1 MKLIDL
7 IMHNRVIAR
16 ANKERK
22 VEFTILTL
30 LVGELETSLKREGK
44 AVTEATDEA
53 VVAIIKKLIKSNNEV
68 IGLYGEVGSA
78 KFIQENKVLSNYL
91 PKQMTEEEL
100 TMALQNTLF
109 TSVGE
114 AIKSLSESFPG
125 KFDKAKASKIAKNLL

>member
-7 IMHNRVIAR
+7 IMHNRAIAR
-16 ANKERK
+16 TNKESK
-22 VEFTILTL
+22 VEFAILTL

-44 AVTEATDEA
+44 AVTEATDETVIA
-53 VVAIIKKLIKSNNEV
+53 VIKKLIKSNNEV

-78 KFIQENKVLSNYL
+78 KFIQENKVLGDYL

-100 TMALQNTLF
+100 TAALENIMF
-109 TSVGE
+109 SSVGE

-125 KFDKAKASKIAKNLL
+125 KFDKAMASKIAKNLL

>member
-7 IMHNRVIAR
+7 IMHNRAIAR
-16 ANKERK
+16 ANKECK

-53 VVAIIKKLIKSNNEV
+53 VVAVIKKLIKSNNEV

-100 TMALQNTLF
+100 TVALRNTLF
-109 TSVGE
+109 SSVGE
-114 AIKSLSESFPG
+114 AIKSLSEAFPG
-125 KFDKAKASKIAKNLL
+125 KFDKAMASKIAKNLL

>member
-7 IMHNRVIAR
+7 IMHNRAIAR
-16 ANKERK
+16 ANKECK

-53 VVAIIKKLIKSNNEV
+53 VVAVIKKLIKSNNEV

-100 TMALQNTLF
+100 TVVLQNTLF
-109 TSVGE
+109 SSVGE
-114 AIKSLSESFPG
+114 AIKSLSEKFPG
-125 KFDKAKASKIAKNLL
+125 KFDKAVASKIAKSLL

>member
-7 IMHNRVIAR
+7 IMHNRAIAC
-16 ANKERK
+16 ANKESK
-22 VEFTILTL
+22 VEFVILTL

-53 VVAIIKKLIKSNNEV
+53 VVAVIKKLIKSNNEV

-100 TMALQNTLF
+100 TVALQNTLF
-109 TSVGE
+109 SSVGE
-114 AIKSLSESFPG
+114 AIKSLSEAFPG
-125 KFDKAKASKIAKNLL
+125 KFDKAVASKIAKSLL

>member
-7 IMHNRVIAR
+7 IMHNRAIAR
-16 ANKERK
+16 ANKECK

-44 AVTEATDEA
+44 AVTEATDGA
-53 VVAIIKKLIKSNNEV
+53 VVAVIKKLIKSNNEV

-100 TMALQNTLF
+100 TVALQNTLF
-109 TSVGE
+109 SSVGE
-114 AIKSLSESFPG
+114 AIKSLSEAFPG
-125 KFDKAKASKIAKNLL
+125 KFDKAMASKIAKNLL

>member
-7 IMHNRVIAR
+7 IMHNRSLAR
-16 ANKERK
+16 ANKESK
-22 VEFTILTL
+22 VEFAILTL

-44 AVTEATDEA
+44 VVADATDEA
-53 VVAIIKKLIKSNNEV
+53 VVAVIKKLIKSNNEV

-78 KFIQENKVLSNYL
+78 KFIQENQVLSGYL

-100 TMALQNTLF
+100 TAALENIMF
-109 TSVGE
+109 SSVGE

-125 KFDKAKASKIAKNLL
+125 KFDKAMAIKLIKEML

>member
-16 ANKERK
+16 ANKENK
-22 VEFTILTL
+22 VEFAILTL

-53 VVAIIKKLIKSNNEV
+53 VVAVIKKLIKSNNEV
-68 IGLYGEVGSA
+68 ISLQGELGSA
-78 KFIQENKVLSNYL
+78 KFIQENQVLSDYL
-91 PKQMTEEEL
+91 PKQMTEVEL
-100 TMALQNTLF
+100 TAALENIMF
-109 TSVGE
+109 SSVGE

-125 KFDKAKASKIAKNLL
+125 KFDKAMASKIAKNLL

>member
-1 MKLIDL
+1 MKLIDH
-7 IMHNRVIAR
+7 IMHNRAIAR
-16 ANKERK
+16 ANKECK

-30 LVGELETSLKREGK
+30 LVGELETSLKREDK

-53 VVAIIKKLIKSNNEV
+53 VVAVIKKLIKSNNEV

-78 KFIQENKVLSNYL
+78 KFIRENKVLSDYL

-100 TMALQNTLF
+100 TAALQNTLF
-109 TSVGE
+109 SSVGE

-125 KFDKAKASKIAKNLL
+125 KFDKAVASKIAKSLL

>member
-7 IMHNRVIAR
+7 IMHNRAIAR

-22 VEFTILTL
+22 VEFTILTI

-53 VVAIIKKLIKSNNEV
+53 VVAVIKKLIKSNNEV

-78 KFIQENKVLSNYL
+78 KFIQENKALSDYL

-100 TMALQNTLF
+100 TVALQNTLF
-109 TSVGE
+109 SSVGE
-114 AIKSLSESFPG
+114 AIKSLSEAFPG
-125 KFDKAKASKIAKNLL
+125 KFDKAMASKIAKELL

>member
-7 IMHNRVIAR
+7 IMRNRVIAR
-16 ANKERK
+16 ANKECK

-53 VVAIIKKLIKSNNEV
+53 VVAVIKKLIKSNNEV

-78 KFIQENKVLSNYL
+78 KFIQENKVLSGYL

-100 TMALQNTLF
+100 TVALQNTVF
-109 TSVGE
+109 SSVGE
-114 AIKSLSESFPG
+114 AIKSLSEAFPG
-125 KFDKAKASKIAKNLL
+125 KFDKAMASKIAKNLL